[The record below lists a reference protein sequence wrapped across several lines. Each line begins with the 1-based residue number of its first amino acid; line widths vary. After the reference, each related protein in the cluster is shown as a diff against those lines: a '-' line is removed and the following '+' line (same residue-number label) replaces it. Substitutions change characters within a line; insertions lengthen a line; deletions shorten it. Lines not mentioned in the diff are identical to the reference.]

1 VLDADKENPTVK
13 SLKAAL
19 ILLLSLM
26 TFSASAGTPGS
37 VKLNAEL
44 SNSHVLMPSA
54 GEVSVAIDLS
64 AIKDANGTRLPMNIA
79 LVIDRSGSMRGE
91 KMVQTLAAATH
102 FVKQLTHKDTL
113 SIVSYST
120 DVRIDLPAS
129 QMNDEVRKDALAAIE
144 GIQPSGSTNLSGGL
158 FRGQDE
164 VERNL
169 RTGQVNRVILM
180 SDGLANRGIAD
191 AKALSMQVQ
200 KSAQRGI
207 SITTMGVGADYN
219 EDLMT
224 AVADHASGNY
234 YFIKEAKQIAS
245 VFKIELDKMF
255 STVAQAATV
264 TLFLEDGVELASVF
278 GYTFTR
284 KGDSITIPLAE
295 MFGGQKRSILAKVKV
310 PVVREGNIVVGSVTL
325 SYDDISTKKK
335 ATTKVDLAVRVTKD
349 KTLVENG
356 RNRGVEERVEE
367 VQVAAVMTKA
377 ANMLK
382 SGRAADARKLLR
394 KQAISTG
401 ARAKRMG
408 GSARL
413 GAQVKQLE
421 ALDDAFG
428 AAEAKPSAAP
438 AMVKDAKEKARQQA
452 R

>member
-1 VLDADKENPTVK
+1 VLNADKENPTVK
-13 SLKAAL
+13 SFKAAL

-26 TFSASAGTPGS
+26 TFSATAATPGS
-37 VKLNAEL
+37 VKLNAQL
-44 SNSHVLMPSA
+44 SNSHVLMPGA

-64 AIKDANGTRLPMNIA
+64 AIKDANGKRLPMNIA

-129 QMNDEVRKDALAAIE
+129 QMSDEVRKDALAAIE

-169 RTGQVNRVILM
+169 RSGQVNRVILM

-264 TLFLEDGVELASVF
+264 TLFLEDGIELASVF

-310 PVVREGNIVVGSVTL
+310 PIMREGRIAVGSVTL
-325 SYDDISTKKK
+325 SYDDIATQKK
-335 ATTKVDLAVRVTKD
+335 ATSKVDLAVRVTKN

-377 ANMLK
+377 ADMLK
-382 SGRAADARKLLR
+382 SGRAADARKMLR
-394 KQAISTG
+394 KQATSTA
-401 ARAKRMG
+401 ARAKKMG

-428 AAEAKPSAAP
+428 AAEAAPSAAP
-438 AMVKDAKEKARQQA
+438 AMVKDVKEKARQQA